1 MKAHIVGGGFAG
13 LAAAALLIRN
23 ANVSGP
29 DITIYEAE
37 DKLGGGFFLDGDAEH
52 GYNLPGSIFDKE
64 FRCALDLLGTI
75 PTLGFP
81 NINVAE
87 QFLTFN
93 NEHPFDDQTHIV
105 DCDLRPVHGPRYGL
119 TLADGLALAKL
130 SLTPEASLQGQL
142 IRDVFSSKFF
152 ETEFWLLWST
162 LMGSLPQHSV
172 IEFRRYLNRFIY
184 LFPDLSTMAHV
195 FRSQF
200 NQHEAFVKPLVAWL
214 QDKHV
219 NFVKGAVVQDIGFT
233 ESSGRLTANRLEIQS
248 GSSHTTEAVAPDDIV
263 LLTTGAHAADY
274 SAGTMDMAPG
284 PPPHPG
290 QSWA

>member
-75 PTLGFP
+75 PTLGYP

-105 DCDLRPVHGPRYGL
+105 DRDLRKVHGPRYGL
-119 TLADGLALAKL
+119 SLAM
-130 SLTPEASLQGQL
+130 ASPL
-142 IRDVFSSKFF
+142 RSSRSRPKRRWRVSSS
-152 ETEFWLLWST
+152 ETCS
-162 LMGSLPQHSV
+162 PQASS
-172 IEFRRYLNRFIY
+172 RRSF
-184 LFPDLSTMAHV
+184 
-195 FRSQF
+195 
-200 NQHEAFVKPLVAWL
+200 
-214 QDKHV
+214 
-219 NFVKGAVVQDIGFT
+219 GC
-233 ESSGRLTANRLEIQS
+233 SGRR
-248 GSSHTTEAVAPDDIV
+248 
-263 LLTTGAHAADY
+263 
-274 SAGTMDMAPG
+274 
-284 PPPHPG
+284 
-290 QSWA
+290 